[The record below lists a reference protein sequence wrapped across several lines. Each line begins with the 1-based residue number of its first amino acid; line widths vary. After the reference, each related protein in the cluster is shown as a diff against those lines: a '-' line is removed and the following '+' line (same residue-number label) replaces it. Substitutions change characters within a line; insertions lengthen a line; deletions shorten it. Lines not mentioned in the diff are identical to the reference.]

1 MKNLFSRWKY
11 RYLVWFVDKPNA
23 LARRVRVENAL
34 MRHFQAGTS
43 PTPDECRSMAVE
55 LGVQD
60 RRA

>member
-1 MKNLFSRWKY
+1 MPNWLQRWRF
-11 RYLVWFVDKPNA
+11 RYLVWMVDKPNA

-55 LGVQD
+55 LGVQK
-60 RRA
+60 R